1 MADTSQP
8 QNTRII
14 LAAIFASVLLFF
26 VCIGLLWVF
35 NRVKQ
40 QEIHAKVE
48 LAPAVDL
55 QNMRNYEA
63 EALFGYAMVDAARGV
78 VRIPIDRAI
87 ELESRRPW
95 RRDARLTTATQAR
108 PQSSDGG
115 TTHGK

>member
-26 VCIGLLWVF
+26 IGIGLTWVF

-40 QEIHAKVE
+40 NEIHVKVE

-55 QNMRNYEA
+55 QNLRNYEA
-63 EALFGYAMVDAARGV
+63 ETLFSYGMVDKVRNV

-87 ELESRRPW
+87 ELEARRPW
-95 RRDARLTTATQAR
+95 RLDETLTTTTLAR
-108 PQSSDGG
+108 PKSNDGG